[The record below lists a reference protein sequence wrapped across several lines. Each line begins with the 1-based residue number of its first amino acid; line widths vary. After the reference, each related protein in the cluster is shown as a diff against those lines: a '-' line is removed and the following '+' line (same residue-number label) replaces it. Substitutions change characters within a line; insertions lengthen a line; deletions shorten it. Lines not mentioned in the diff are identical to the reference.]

1 MGGVGIMEHFKVIT
15 SKEMDY
21 KTQLFINTVD
31 QFKHDLTYL
40 RGCLSIFVTEYEATR
55 HISLKSVEHV
65 QSVLEDMESMLNDFD
80 ARLAENER
88 N

>member
-1 MGGVGIMEHFKVIT
+1 MEHFRVVT

-21 KTQLFINTVD
+21 KTKVFIATVD
-31 QFKHDLTYL
+31 QFKRDLTYL

-65 QSVLEDMESMLNDFD
+65 QSLLEDMESMLNDFD
-80 ARLAENER
+80 ARLAAYER
-88 N
+88 D